1 MENRCELALPAGSLQ
16 CALYA
21 FKGGADAV
29 YFGLK
34 SFSARKAAVNFSF
47 EDVRKLKALCSEG
60 GQYEGKKFYV
70 TVNTLASDSQLDD
83 VIKLLRQLSYLK
95 PDGLIVQDLGIAKI
109 IREHFPSLPLHGS
122 TQLAVHTIDGVKELQ
137 SLGFSRVVLS
147 RELSFEEIKKIRLA
161 CPDIEL
167 KVFIHGALCYGFSG
181 ACMASQ
187 VITGDRNKSANRGS
201 CAQIC
206 RTWFHCKETGK
217 DSWLFSMKDLC
228 LGELVR
234 QYQEIGIEPLKI
246 EGRMKGADYAYWCAR
261 YYSMILEGKTEKDP
275 EVIWAKDAM
284 QIAFSRD
291 TTDYFFHTGTN
302 GCIAQPNMVSS
313 HDTGHRGIQ
322 VGTIDKVLSGKAV
335 VRFTKPVAI
344 RDGLKVISAS
354 STKISE
360 SIGFALTFIE
370 SSRSDGRKDSTKS
383 FISEGE
389 MATINFPSDKFEK
402 KPGFG
407 TPVYCVSR
415 HNLNLPLLN
424 ENLPLYKDKLD
435 IEVAIDKDGFSINGE
450 KTSLEIQQAKGE
462 TDIKE
467 IFTKALSASDKSY
480 FTLGNLNIRNNSP
493 YENPFIPLSVL
504 KQARRDF
511 YEKLDTAFEN
521 SLEEKIKITKSEKAS
536 VRCKTLPPRQRL
548 GLWDMTVD
556 FCGTSFLPLS
566 PVMFDEESYL
576 KKVEEKLE
584 AAFEKKIDIIVGLNN
599 IAQVYWAKNWVK
611 KNALSRKTRFF
622 ADVFLYTEN
631 STAFESLK
639 EELPNLIGSYELD
652 DDTPFN
658 YTGSDYEP
666 PVFISRVCLRHNG
679 LGMDCKNCT
688 RNNIFHLQQNGNSY
702 EAICRNCITVVV
714 RE

>member
-1 MENRCELALPAGSLQ
+1 MDKRCELALPAGSLQ

-70 TVNTLASDSQLDD
+70 TLNTLASDDQLDV

-109 IREHFPSLPLHGS
+109 IREHFPELPLHGS

-187 VITGDRNKSANRGS
+187 VITGDRGKSANRGG

-234 QYQEIGIEPLKI
+234 QYQELGIESLKI
-246 EGRMKGADYAYWCAR
+246 EGRMKGSDYAYWCAR
-261 YYSMILEGKTEKDP
+261 YYSLILEGKTEKDP

-291 TTDYFFHTGTN
+291 TTTYFFNSGSH
-302 GCIAQPNMVSS
+302 GCMGEPNMVSS
-313 HDTGHRGIQ
+313 QDTGHRGIQ
-322 VGTIDKVLSGKAV
+322 VGTIDKALNGKAV
-335 VRFTKPVAI
+335 VRFSKPVAI
-344 RDGLKVISAS
+344 RDGLKVIAPS
-354 STKISE
+354 SVKISE
-360 SIGFALTFIE
+360 SVGFALSHIE
-370 SSRSDGRKDSTKS
+370 GGKS

-389 MATINFPSDKFEK
+389 TATINFPSERFEK

-415 HNLNLPLLN
+415 HNLNLSQLN
-424 ENLPLYKDKLD
+424 ENLPLYKEPLD
-435 IEVAIDKDGFSINGE
+435 IEVSIDKDGFSINGE
-450 KTSLEIQQAKGE
+450 KTALEIQQAKGE
-462 TDIKE
+462 TDIKD
-467 IFTKALSASDKSY
+467 IFSKALSASDKSY
-480 FTLGNLNIRNNSP
+480 FTLGKLSVRNNSP
-493 YENPFIPLSVL
+493 FENPFIPLSVL

-511 YEKLDTAFEN
+511 YEKQDKAFETKQDEK
-521 SLEEKIKITKSEKAS
+521 LEITKSEKAS
-536 VRCKTLPPRQRL
+536 RRCELLPPRQRL
-548 GLWDMTVD
+548 GLWDMTID

-566 PVMFDEESYL
+566 PVMFDEEAYL
-576 KKVEEKLE
+576 KKLEDKLEEKP
-584 AAFEKKIDIIVGLNN
+584 DIIVGLNN
-599 IAQVYWAKNWVK
+599 IAQVFWAKKWSN
-611 KNALSRKTRFF
+611 SHKTQFF

-639 EELPNLIGSYELD
+639 EELPTLIGSYELD
-652 DDTPFN
+652 DDSPFN
-658 YTGSDYEP
+658 YTGSDYNP
-666 PVFISRVCLRHNG
+666 PVFISRVCMRHNG
-679 LGMDCKNCT
+679 LGLDCKGCS
-688 RNNIFHLQQNGNSY
+688 RNNIFHLEQNGKHY
-702 EAICRNCITVVV
+702 KAICRNCTTVVV
-714 RE
+714 KE